1 MKTALI
7 IGSNGNFGT
16 EMAIALQ
23 QAGWKVR
30 ALVRDAGKANKQLKF
45 DEVVQGD
52 AMSRHDVEQAARGVE
67 VIVYAAS
74 PPYPRW
80 SELALKM
87 LEPTVLVAQKLQL
100 RILFPGN
107 VYGLLPSE
115 VDLNEQ
121 AINAPVTE
129 KGKIRVQMET
139 RLKQAA
145 SQGAKVTIVRS
156 GDYIG
161 PRMAVSWHSQIFKKT
176 KQGIKMA
183 MPHDEQHEH
192 FWTYLPDLSANVA
205 QLLDRPQSDFDV
217 WNDTGF
223 TLKTEDWK
231 IAFAANG
238 LATKTTRF
246 PWWMYRLLAMV
257 SPTLKEVMK
266 MRYLWQQR
274 IVLDGQKMADALGE
288 DLKKTPL
295 TKIVR
300 QLMLVPPKSQTE
312 PAIIPKSA

>member
-52 AMSRHDVEQAARGVE
+52 AMSRHDVEQAAFGVD

-87 LEPTVLVAQKLQL
+87 LETTVLIAQQLQI

-107 VYGLLPSE
+107 VYGLSPSE
-115 VDLNEQ
+115 ADLNEQ
-121 AINAPVTE
+121 AINAPITK
-129 KGKIRVQMET
+129 KGEVRVQMET

-161 PRMAVSWHSQIFKKT
+161 PRLNS
-176 KQGIKMA
+176 
-183 MPHDEQHEH
+183 
-192 FWTYLPDLSANVA
+192 
-205 QLLDRPQSDFDV
+205 
-217 WNDTGF
+217 
-223 TLKTEDWK
+223 
-231 IAFAANG
+231 
-238 LATKTTRF
+238 
-246 PWWMYRLLAMV
+246 
-257 SPTLKEVMK
+257 
-266 MRYLWQQR
+266 
-274 IVLDGQKMADALGE
+274 
-288 DLKKTPL
+288 
-295 TKIVR
+295 
-300 QLMLVPPKSQTE
+300 
-312 PAIIPKSA
+312 